1 MSRYTIIHGELCR
14 IDDNT
19 LMHWKYIKKERV
31 NGKWRY
37 YYDLGRK
44 TDSNDH
50 LVKSY
55 SGFEDWL
62 GLDERDR
69 VEQQKKL
76 YNQDMANY
84 NKFQK
89 EFEPG
94 VDDPSFGDE
103 ILNKAAARGKEVVE
117 AQANFMKTP
126 LGRLQQAK
134 EDIKKAANTVSKA
147 LNKLGSKLK
156 SLFKK

>member
-1 MSRYTIIHGELCR
+1 MSQYVIVHGELVKL
-14 IDDNT
+14 DEDS

-44 TDSNDH
+44 LDSNES
-50 LVKSY
+50 LVKGY
-55 SGFEDWL
+55 SKLEDWA

-69 VEQQKKL
+69 VDHQKKL
-76 YNQDMANY
+76 HDQDMSNY

-103 ILNKAAARGKEVVE
+103 ILAKAAARGREVMHAKAE
-117 AQANFMKTP
+117 FMKTP
-126 LGRLQQAK
+126 LGKLEQATTT
-134 EDIKKAANTVSKA
+134 IKKAAKTVSKA
-147 LNKLGSKLK
+147 LNKIGSKLM

>member
-1 MSRYTIIHGELCR
+1 MSQYVIVHGELVKL
-14 IDDNT
+14 DDDT

-44 TDSNDH
+44 LDSNES
-50 LVKSY
+50 LVKGY
-55 SGFEDWL
+55 SKLEDWA
-62 GLDERDR
+62 GVDERDR
-69 VEQQKKL
+69 ADHQQKL
-76 YNQDMANY
+76 YVQDMDNY
-84 NKFQK
+84 KKFRK

-94 VDDPSFGDE
+94 VDDPTFAAE
-103 ILNKAAARGKEVVE
+103 IFEKAAARGRE
-117 AQANFMKTP
+117 AAKAKADFMNTP
-126 LGRLQQAK
+126 LGKLEQATTT
-134 EDIKKAANTVSKA
+134 IKNAAKTVSKA